1 MLNTMNMNS
10 YIKRIKKEFKE
21 NPDLIVKELKIN
33 LLKKVYVI
41 FLDTLCSQDKINNY
55 ILKRLTSIKK
65 SFQVENTIPGSNIVK
80 LTNHDEI
87 ECYLYNGFTIIIQ
100 EKEIYAIE
108 TKVDINRSVSTNET
122 ETSLKGP
129 KEAFTE
135 NYQTNIGLI
144 KKRIKNHHLKIK
156 NVNLGRLSNTNI
168 GLLYIDNITKEKIV
182 NDTYHR
188 LSKIDI
194 DLINDSFD
202 LYPFLSKKS
211 IFPTIISTERPDRC
225 ADALSNGKIVII
237 CDGSPNALII
247 PGFLVDFLHPY
258 VDKYNKSSNI
268 NFTKVI
274 RLLCFF
280 LSIIVPAFYIAIINY
295 NQEAIPS
302 SLIINFAIQRNNI
315 PFPAVIECL
324 VMLIICEIL
333 RESDLRFPTKYGSA
347 VSVLGALLIGE
358 ASVSAGLVTPIMII
372 ITAFTYISSLL
383 FTEIELGNAI
393 RTYRFIFLL
402 LSAFFG
408 LYGLMIAFIF
418 FIFNLCD
425 TQSFHYSYT
434 FPVSPFDKNYFD
446 SVFFKIHN
454 RFRSKRL
461 TKNIVKEKV

>member
-1 MLNTMNMNS
+1 MNMNS
-10 YIKRIKKEFKE
+10 YIQRIKKEFNN
-21 NPDLIVKELKIN
+21 NPDLVIKEIKIN
-33 LLKKVYVI
+33 ILNKVYII

-55 ILKRLTSIKK
+55 ILKKLTNIKNNFEIE
-65 SFQVENTIPGSNIVK
+65 SSIPGSNIIK
-80 LTNHDEI
+80 LTNADEI
-87 ECYLYNGFTIIIQ
+87 EYYLYNGFTIILKKNNIF
-100 EKEIYAIE
+100 AIE
-108 TKVDINRSVSTNET
+108 TKADLTRSVTTNET
-122 ETSLKGP
+122 EPSLKGP
-129 KEAFTE
+129 KECFIE

-156 NVNLGRLSNTNI
+156 NISLGRLSNTNI
-168 GLLYIDNITKEKIV
+168 GLLYIDNITKDSIV
-182 NDTYHR
+182 NDIYHK
-188 LSKIDI
+188 LKKIDI

-202 LYPFLSKKS
+202 LHPYLTNKS

-247 PGFLVDFLHPY
+247 PGFLIDFLHPY
-258 VDKYNKSSNI
+258 TDKYNKGINI
-268 NFTKVI
+268 NITKII

-280 LSIIVPAFYIAIINY
+280 LSIIVPSFYIAIINY

-302 SLIINFAIQRNNI
+302 RLIINFAIQRHNI
-315 PFPAVIECL
+315 PFPAVIECF

-372 ITAFTYISSLL
+372 ITAFTYISSLI

-402 LSAFFG
+402 MSALFG

-425 TQSFHYSYT
+425 TNSFGYSYT
-434 FPVSPFDKNYFD
+434 FPVSPFDKNYFE
-446 SVFFKIHN
+446 SVFIKIHN
-454 RFRSKRL
+454 KLRSKRL
-461 TKNIVKEKV
+461 TKNIVKEES